1 MMMPG
6 RIGFS
11 DEDFL
16 TTKGT
21 TMAKIV
27 MLTGSPHKDGTS
39 LRLADAFER
48 GARAAGNDVY
58 RFDAGLAE
66 DLQPLRLE
74 EGSSEVAIPG
84 TDTYERQVL
93 PRLLEADVVVLV
105 SSLYYYGMNAAL
117 KTAVDRFYR
126 FNHELKDKKAVVL
139 ATGYG
144 THDDLKVLMDWF
156 ATLQRYM
163 RWENLATVEV
173 PGSWTE
179 SNMRRGIEQ
188 AEKAGRAIR

>member
-1 MMMPG
+1 
-6 RIGFS
+6 
-11 DEDFL
+11 
-16 TTKGT
+16 
-21 TMAKIV
+21 MARIV

-48 GARAAGNDVY
+48 GAKAVGNDVY
-58 RFDAGLAE
+58 RFDAGLAT

-74 EGSSEVAIPG
+74 EGSPEVGIVG
-84 TDTYERQVL
+84 TDTYEKEVL
-93 PRLLEADVVVLV
+93 PRLLKADVVVLV
-105 SSLYYYGMNAAL
+105 SSLYYYGMNAQL
-117 KTAVDRFYR
+117 KMCVDRFYS

-144 THDDLKVLMDWF
+144 THDDMKVLMDWF

-163 RWENLATVEV
+163 RWQNLATVEV

-179 SNMRRGIEQ
+179 SNMRRGVEE
-188 AEKAGRAIR
+188 AEAAGREIR